1 MTHVMPFLFLSV
13 FAKNI
18 LIFMYKPRFLW
29 YTIND
34 TNTQGFDRHLSV
46 RASSKDL
53 RIPAYSLRL
62 FPRPGKNPLGQN
74 CKVPVGESFC
84 DDFCCGE
91 RRNIP
96 IFRGGQCK
104 KSAQNIRPQAC
115 AFASLMVYSIVYN
128 SILPLCGKNL
138 KS

>member
-34 TNTQGFDRHLSV
+34 TNTQGFDRRLSV

-53 RIPAYSLRL
+53 RMPAYSLRL

-74 CKVPVGESFC
+74 CKAPVGERFC
-84 DDFCCGE
+84 DDFCCGQ

-104 KSAQNIRPQAC
+104 KARKIFAHRLARSRRLWYTLLCITLYCRSAA
-115 AFASLMVYSIVYN
+115 
-128 SILPLCGKNL
+128 KT
-138 KS
+138 